1 MAARPL
7 PKSNRNNDDL
17 RVANLAPLRYNGK
30 AKAIGGRLA
39 QRLERLVHTEE
50 AGGSNPPS
58 PTIEGNLMLP
68 LPPVLGRPP
77 GRGGETADALRSGRS
92 VLYGRVG
99 SNPSLGTNPFRK
111 ETGRSP
117 IPARPAIL
125 RNKGNYPGASAL
137 VAQWR
142 ERCPAEAEVVGS
154 NPAKR
159 AISLPTDGR
168 FSLCQPRRPGPAR
181 KQIRQSPTA
190 GG

>member
-1 MAARPL
+1 MAAGPS

-17 RVANLAPLRYNGK
+17 RVANLAFLLYNGK

-111 ETGRSP
+111 ETGRGP
-117 IPARPAIL
+117 ILARPADFRSKGIL
-125 RNKGNYPGASAL
+125 PRVKCACSSVERAL
-137 VAQWR
+137 P
-142 ERCPAEAEVVGS
+142 CG
-154 NPAKR
+154 
-159 AISLPTDGR
+159 GR
-168 FSLCQPRRPGPAR
+168 GRGFESRQAR
-181 KQIRQSPTA
+181 HFFA
-190 GG
+190 NG